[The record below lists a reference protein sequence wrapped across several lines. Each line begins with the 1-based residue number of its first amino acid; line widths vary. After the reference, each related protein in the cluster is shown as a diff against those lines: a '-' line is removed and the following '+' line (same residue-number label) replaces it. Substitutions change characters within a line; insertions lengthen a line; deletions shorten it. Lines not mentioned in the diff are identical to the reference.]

1 MRRPGTLAGGARLS
15 HWMDFPPFDFRLLR
29 AGIACAAMLL
39 ATMARAAEAGFGDG
53 LSAEEKAACGI
64 TRLTAAQLAA
74 LDGLVGRDVTL
85 ARQGG
90 VTGFSSAFLARHSA
104 QERAAAGIG
113 LLSDKERSTLDRL
126 AARAIAMGPPPSQAF
141 TYARPAAPPPP
152 ASLVSAPLSV
162 EVHGDLSLTVGGGSH
177 GSSFYGTSM
186 DLFVTDPSGKFTIGV
201 GFSEYRGKGFFN
213 PYGLCEPVYLPDW

>member
-1 MRRPGTLAGGARLS
+1 MAPASSVSGWYLNHPDSKYFGVGKLGRDQVEDYAGRKG
-15 HWMDFPPFDFRLLR
+15 W
-29 AGIACAAMLL
+29 
-39 ATMARAAEAGFGDG
+39 TVAEAERWLGPY
-53 LSAEEKAACGI
+53 
-64 TRLTAAQLAA
+64 
-74 LDGLVGRDVTL
+74 LDYET
-85 ARQGG
+85 
-90 VTGFSSAFLARHSA
+90 
-104 QERAAAGIG
+104 
-113 LLSDKERSTLDRL
+113 
-126 AARAIAMGPPPSQAF
+126 AMGPPPSQAF